1 MVPEPA
7 AAEAPGDLLEIP
19 VLSSH
24 SGSTESKTLEWYP
37 AIWIA
42 TILEGDSDASQ
53 SLRPTA
59 INSTSTKVQRSRF
72 EKLEFKSQLC
82 LYSPWAFFLTYKMG
96 IDINST
102 NIYFVRH
109 FIRCWEYIKISKM
122 HSLPSRKSLLPC
134 QMNKVFMDLK

>member
-19 VLSSH
+19 VLSCH
-24 SGSTESKTLEWYP
+24 SGSTESKTLESYP
-37 AIWIA
+37 AICVA

-59 INSTSTKVQRSRF
+59 INNTSNKVQRSGF

-82 LYSPWAFFLTYKMG
+82 LYSPWALIF
-96 IDINST
+96 SP
-102 NIYFVRH
+102 
-109 FIRCWEYIKISKM
+109 IKWA
-122 HSLPSRKSLLPC
+122 
-134 QMNKVFMDLK
+134 